1 MAHEDDQEL
10 MIDEDLDSF
19 IPIDEH
25 EEYVSQDGQRIRR
38 RGVYLLP
45 NLLTLGALFAGFY
58 AIIAGMNGN
67 FNAAGWAILIAS
79 VLDGL
84 DGRVARMT
92 NTQSAFGAQFDSL
105 ADMVSFGVAPALIVF
120 SWALSS
126 LGNAGWAASF
136 VFMSCAA
143 LRLARFN
150 VQLGTVDKRFF
161 VGLQSP
167 VAAGL
172 VSFVVWVGYK
182 YDVEPGF
189 GIAALTG
196 LLTVFAGLLMIS
208 NYRYYSFKEIHFKG
222 TVPYVVFIMAV
233 VLLAVIAQRPHEV
246 LLTMCVVYAVS
257 GPVIALY
264 RIVGDRRRKA
274 ASAAAT
280 AVAGS
285 AETEIAARSEAQE
298 DAPENKASPKASLS
312 AASLQPDALLKEATQ
327 VASPATTH
335 DTSGAPI
342 SVDPDDK
349 TATPPQQSST
359 ATGDPKA

>member
-1 MAHEDDQEL
+1 MVKNSDAQQGSVHDEDDSL
-10 MIDEDLDSF
+10 L
-19 IPIDEH
+19 PIDEH
-25 EEYVSQDGQRIRR
+25 EEFVSLDGKKVSRKGI
-38 RGVYLLP
+38 YLLP

-84 DGRVARMT
+84 DGRVARLT

-120 SWALSS
+120 SFALSS

-136 VFMSCAA
+136 IFMSCAA

-172 VSFVVWVGYK
+172 VTFVVWVAAK
-182 YDVEPGF
+182 YEVQPGTAVAILTALLT
-189 GIAALTG
+189 GLTG
-196 LLTVFAGLLMIS
+196 LLMVS

-222 TVPYVVFIMAV
+222 TVPYVVFLMAV
-233 VLLAVIAQRPHEV
+233 VLLVVIAQKPHEV
-246 LLTMCVVYAVS
+246 LLIICVFYVAS
-257 GPVIALY
+257 GPLVALY
-264 RIVGDRRRKA
+264 RKLNSRKRK
-274 ASAAAT
+274 T
-280 AVAGS
+280 DPPGS
-285 AETEIAARSEAQE
+285 T
-298 DAPENKASPKASLS
+298 
-312 AASLQPDALLKEATQ
+312 
-327 VASPATTH
+327 
-335 DTSGAPI
+335 
-342 SVDPDDK
+342 
-349 TATPPQQSST
+349 
-359 ATGDPKA
+359 